1 MGRGRKGIIDQSTKK
16 PKINKDKIRGPDW
29 GLISSHYKHKKYPLL
44 LSEDVI
50 AEMKQMNPQKLMDI
64 LLPNNVNRGISSQ
77 FRKQRVENKVSVSNK
92 FQLTEAIKTLPQ
104 EIREII
110 YKEFLTIKLRQRK
123 ALGWDEVN
131 AAIAEAPFCDRNEQ
145 IVRVLFCYK
154 CSDICP
160 RNNLCNLCH
169 RNGRKHYLGYPI
181 YDEDDYDECFK
192 KSWYNSCSGAV
203 A

>member
-16 PKINKDKIRGPDW
+16 PKINKDKMRGPDW

-64 LLPNNVNRGISSQ
+64 LLPNNVNRDISSQ
-77 FRKQRVENKVSVSNK
+77 FRKQRNPVISAENTVSRSNNC
-92 FQLTEAIKTLPQ
+92 QLTDSIQKLPS

-110 YKEFLTIKLRQRK
+110 YKEFLTIKLRQRS

-131 AAIAEAPFCDRNEQ
+131 YSITEAPFCQHNEQ
-145 IVRVLFCYK
+145 IVKVLFCYK
-154 CSDICP
+154 CDGCM
-160 RNNLCNLCH
+160 
-169 RNGRKHYLGYPI
+169 RNGQWLDCRIPGPLFHI
-181 YDEDDYDECFK
+181 FK
-192 KSWYNSCSGAV
+192 CCSRSPGV
-203 A
+203 TK